1 MKIKFDLGAISKYY
15 PQVFLNECLYQ
26 IYKCY
31 IMIEFTFLKEVIL
44 IKLVNQKSVM
54 FNYY

>member
-31 IMIEFTFLKEVIL
+31 IMIEFTFVKEVIL